1 MRIRNLNSFIKVATL
16 GSFHGAAAQL
26 HASQPAI
33 SARIATLE
41 EELGVKLFKRDQ
53 SGTKLTAR
61 GRQLL
66 PFAERLVAIS
76 SEMKAQLQDSAPQ
89 QGVFRIGIADTVANL
104 WLTDLLKV
112 WREEHPLIQF
122 ELTIDLSLSLY
133 KQLEEHQLDLALM
146 VYTGQAVSVNS
157 QPLSSLP
164 QAWVGSPSFANA
176 NQSMDITALSR
187 CPILSFPAATGP
199 GKHLQEI
206 FSQLTEKPKIHT
218 SNSVSGLLAMAEQG
232 AGIALLPKPIVESA
246 LKAKRLVAFNVEPT
260 PPNLKF
266 CCGWRQDEDRLL
278 PKLLADSASQLVSQI
293 TRD

>member
-1 MRIRNLNSFIKVATL
+1 
-16 GSFHGAAAQL
+16 
-26 HASQPAI
+26 
-33 SARIATLE
+33 
-41 EELGVKLFKRDQ
+41 
-53 SGTKLTAR
+53 
-61 GRQLL
+61 
-66 PFAERLVAIS
+66 
-76 SEMKAQLQDSAPQ
+76 
-89 QGVFRIGIADTVANL
+89 
-104 WLTDLLKV
+104 
-112 WREEHPLIQF
+112 
-122 ELTIDLSLSLY
+122 
-133 KQLEEHQLDLALM
+133 
-146 VYTGQAVSVNS
+146 
-157 QPLSSLP
+157 
-164 QAWVGSPSFANA
+164 
-176 NQSMDITALSR
+176 MDINALSR